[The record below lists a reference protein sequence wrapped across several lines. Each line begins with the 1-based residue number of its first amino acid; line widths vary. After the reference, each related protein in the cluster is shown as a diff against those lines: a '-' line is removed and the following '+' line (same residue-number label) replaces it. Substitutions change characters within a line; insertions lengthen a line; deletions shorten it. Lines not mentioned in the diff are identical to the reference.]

1 MTIAINSAMTIAIAI
16 TINSAMTITI
26 NSAMTITINSAMTI
40 TINSAMT
47 ITINSAI
54 YLNTALKGNQISCW
68 TFKQNIRLKI
78 CFDNLGQKLAS
89 VREVMGEKFDNLLIA
104 NCLFGVR
111 RISHNVL

>member
-1 MTIAINSAMTIAIAI
+1 MTITINSAMTIAIAI

-40 TINSAMT
+40 TINW
-47 ITINSAI
+47 AI

>member
-1 MTIAINSAMTIAIAI
+1 MTIAMTIAMNIAI
-16 TINSAMTITI
+16 NGS
-26 NSAMTITINSAMTI
+26 
-40 TINSAMT
+40 
-47 ITINSAI
+47 I
-54 YLNTALKGNQISCW
+54 YLITALKGNQISCW

-104 NCLFGVR
+104 NGLFGVR